1 MWIGVSRLSASS
13 REEIDAA
20 CGQALRGTIPDR
32 RHRRTAEHVMPE
44 SSHPSSKASSKQS
57 QAPRRRAF
65 LLGAGAGAA
74 GAVAGAAG
82 GFAYRATRPAAASQ
96 IALENSEAGL
106 LPPVPFHGRYQAGIL
121 PQPQRQTAV
130 ISFNVTAQD
139 RGELIELFQTI
150 TARARFLTAG
160 GDSAARS
167 ASEER
172 RRIPACSGR
181 PWCRTG

>member
-1 MWIGVSRLSASS
+1 
-13 REEIDAA
+13 
-20 CGQALRGTIPDR
+20 
-32 RHRRTAEHVMPE
+32 MPE
-44 SSHPSSKASSKQS
+44 SISSEQ
-57 QAPRRRAF
+57 QAQQQTEPGPRRRAF

-130 ISFNVTAQD
+130 ISFNVTAQG

-160 GDSAARS
+160 GDSAAGRHRRS
-167 ASEER
+167 AVGFRRARADRGARRPHRDR
-172 RRIPACSGR
+172 RRGIHPVR
-181 PWCRTG
+181 